1 MIDNKRRINGEAST
15 SLLTRSLRHRPVL
28 SGKTLL
34 SPASVLVL
42 QDPGEEDHHVL
53 QLGQV
58 QATSVLLPSR
68 TLHGMALRLIF
79 T

>member
-28 SGKTLL
+28 SGKTLR
-34 SPASVLVL
+34 SPAPVLVL

-53 QLGQV
+53 DVSQLQ
-58 QATSVLLPSR
+58 SLSLLLPAR
-68 TLHGMALRLIF
+68 AHHCM
-79 T
+79 